1 MLYTIAEVSE
11 LIGLIKVS
19 IYIRLKVKELEVHL
33 SKNQGITYI
42 TEQGFNLIKEN
53 LKLNDEIKT
62 EVKLKDVDN
71 TLNDETATDIES
83 FNIENDYIKTLKEQL
98 YEKDSQI
105 KELTTALGK
114 AQGLDQN
121 TKVLLKHEQEQ
132 PLLLEQHI
140 KELDDKFII
149 VRENMQHQKGQHESK
164 EKKNWFN
171 KILRK

>member
-1 MLYTIAEVSE
+1 MTKPQQI
-11 LIGLIKVS
+11 
-19 IYIRLKVKELEVHL
+19 
-33 SKNQGITYI
+33 QM
-42 TEQGFNLIKEN
+42 
-53 LKLNDEIKT
+53 
-62 EVKLKDVDN
+62 
-71 TLNDETATDIES
+71 S

-98 YEKDSQI
+98 NEKDSQI
-105 KELTTALGK
+105 KELTIALGK

-121 TKVLLKHEQEQ
+121 TKVLLSHEQEQ

-149 VRENMQHQKGQHESK
+149 VRENMQQQKGQHECK

>member
-11 LIGLIKVS
+11 LIGLSKVS
-19 IYIRLKVKELEVHL
+19 IYKKLKVKELEVHL
-33 SKNQGITYI
+33 SKNQGVTYI

-149 VRENMQHQKGQHESK
+149 VRENMQQQKGQHESK